1 MSFHA
6 FEVKLLIPFFGSF
19 IRTESISIYHLEII
33 AIKKIIIIIVIIP
46 KYSSHSIIEYQIINS
61 KSFDMHS

>member
-1 MSFHA
+1 MGFHA

-33 AIKKIIIIIVIIP
+33 AIKKNYYYYCY
-46 KYSSHSIIEYQIINS
+46 YS
-61 KSFDMHS
+61 

>member
-33 AIKKIIIIIVIIP
+33 AIKKLLLLLLLFLSIHHIVL
-46 KYSSHSIIEYQIINS
+46 
-61 KSFDMHS
+61 